1 MKYLV
6 WYDVWLKG
14 EEKDPGSPSRPSV
27 WHSFNTMEESRQ
39 HIARLANRAF
49 LDGRTISIT
58 ISPKE

>member
-27 WHSFNTMEESRQ
+27 WHSFGSIEEARNCV
-39 HIARLANRAF
+39 ARLSNRAF
-49 LDGRTISIT
+49 LDDQAIT
-58 ISPKE
+58 ITIKPQE